1 MIKGFFDRRKK
12 ITIIISALS
21 VGLLVFFDQLIKCII
36 ADNIDY
42 SRESVSVI
50 DDFFAIVHWHN
61 EGAAW
66 GMFGDYTWLLAIL
79 SLVAS
84 FLFIYMIVCSKA
96 TLATISFVLI
106 VSGALGNVIDRVRL
120 GYVIDYLSFY
130 NLFGY
135 NFPAFNLA
143 DICVVSGSIGLI
155 LCILFVKTPVFDER
169 TLAGRLLADDGNKK
183 NKSED
188 NAEDKTEDVSGE

>member
-1 MIKGFFDRRKK
+1 MIKGFFDKRK
-12 ITIIISALS
+12 TIMLVISAVS
-21 VGLLVFFDQLIKCII
+21 MGLLVFFDQLIKCVV
-36 ADNIDY
+36 ADKIEY
-42 SRESVSVI
+42 GTESVSVI

-66 GMFGDYTWLLAIL
+66 GIFENYTWLLAVL

-84 FLFIYMIVCSKA
+84 VLFVYMIICSKA
-96 TLATISFVLI
+96 KLATISFVFI
-106 VSGALGNVIDRVRL
+106 VSGALGNVIDRIRL

-143 DICVVSGSIGLI
+143 DICVVSGAVGLI
-155 LCILFVKTPVFDER
+155 LCMIFVKTPVFDER
-169 TLAGRLLADDGNKK
+169 TLVGRFLNDDKK
-183 NKSED
+183 KESSED
-188 NAEDKTEDVSGE
+188 KAEDISEE

>member
-1 MIKGFFDRRKK
+1 MIKGFFDRRKT
-12 ITIIISALS
+12 ITVLISALS
-21 VGLLVFFDQLIKCII
+21 VGLLVFLDQLIKCII
-36 ADNIDY
+36 ADKIDY
-42 SRESVSVI
+42 VTESVSVI
-50 DDFFAIVHWHN
+50 DNFFAIVHWHN

-66 GMFGDYTWLLAIL
+66 GMFENYTWILAVL

-84 FLFIYMIVCSKA
+84 VLFIYMIICSKA
-96 TLATISFVLI
+96 KLATISFVLI
-106 VSGALGNVIDRVRL
+106 VSGAVGNVIDRIHL

-155 LCILFVKTPVFDER
+155 LCMLFVKTPIFDER
-169 TLAGRLLADDGNKK
+169 TLAGRLLSDDGKKK
-183 NKSED
+183 NKSEEIS
-188 NAEDKTEDVSGE
+188 EDKTEDVSGE